1 MELEFAAFFQVYSCV
16 IMLSQVGL
24 ASEVDLF
31 NSIQKFTNAFSGVIH
46 YLFIQQSSASLSSG
60 CRKRRLSATRR
71 NRCPGLSRSSNWLCF
86 NRLRLNQHRN
96 HLPRT

>member
-46 YLFIQQSSASLSSG
+46 
-60 CRKRRLSATRR
+60 
-71 NRCPGLSRSSNWLCF
+71 
-86 NRLRLNQHRN
+86 
-96 HLPRT
+96 